1 MSGPMIL
8 GLNLEVF
15 IMLASGIFYLICASF
30 LWKPFKK
37 EKNELIGALFAFLI
51 YQALSMFFMGLE
63 METKNILYSNIASIS
78 VFIGSV
84 YMLKFPFSF
93 FPKIVSKILFFLS
106 LAGVIALFLWFI
118 ETPEK
123 ELALMNFTAWYD
135 IVINGL
141 VVGGS
146 IITFAFLVPERWMKI
161 KAAGGAGG
169 IVSCCVISGASMLG
183 GALVASTVFQFLAP
197 VLIICSLVISNK
209 KKRQVQTQ

>member
-1 MSGPMIL
+1 MHEMMSGPMIL

-93 FPKIVSKILFFLS
+93 FPKIVSKILFFFENSIFLS
-106 LAGVIALFLWFI
+106 ISKLNISPCINLESSFSLFNNI
-118 ETPEK
+118 R
-123 ELALMNFTAWYD
+123 
-135 IVINGL
+135 
-141 VVGGS
+141 
-146 IITFAFLVPERWMKI
+146 AF
-161 KAAGGAGG
+161 
-169 IVSCCVISGASMLG
+169 S
-183 GALVASTVFQFLAP
+183 
-197 VLIICSLVISNK
+197 LIILYLSILS
-209 KKRQVQTQ
+209 